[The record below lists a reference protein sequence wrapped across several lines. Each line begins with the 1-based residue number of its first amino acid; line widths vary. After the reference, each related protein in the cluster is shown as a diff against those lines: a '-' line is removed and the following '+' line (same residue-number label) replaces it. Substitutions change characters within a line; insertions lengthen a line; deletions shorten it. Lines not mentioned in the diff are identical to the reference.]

1 MIEIMYYLLAVQ
13 DSGEVAD
20 GAISKSCCPGY
31 NRTNLRLLLSST
43 SHFGICKYMA
53 HVIFFWQ
60 LIQFW
65 FQAYHFHNKHNA
77 EL

>member
-31 NRTNLRLLLSST
+31 NRAKLGLLLSSN
-43 SHFGICKYMA
+43 SHFGVNPKPAPVFRVFEGLGCKF
-53 HVIFFWQ
+53 VT
-60 LIQFW
+60 QFIPS
-65 FQAYHFHNKHNA
+65 FLQGR
-77 EL
+77 